1 MNRIYATLILSGQ
14 HFSPENILHLIKPGD
29 ETVVRKK
36 GTLGSTGRYKLKPL
50 PESSFHLTGD
60 LLRVLDFVESINA
73 IDRELDD
80 KIIYI
85 TVAYKDQCNIELS
98 PEVLLRLSRLELPFG
113 ITCYEDQD
121 LSDEDVR

>member
-1 MNRIYATLILSGQ
+1 M
-14 HFSPENILHLIKPGD
+14 
-29 ETVVRKK
+29 
-36 GTLGSTGRYKLKPL
+36 
-50 PESSFHLTGD
+50 
-60 LLRVLDFVESINA
+60 LDFVESINA